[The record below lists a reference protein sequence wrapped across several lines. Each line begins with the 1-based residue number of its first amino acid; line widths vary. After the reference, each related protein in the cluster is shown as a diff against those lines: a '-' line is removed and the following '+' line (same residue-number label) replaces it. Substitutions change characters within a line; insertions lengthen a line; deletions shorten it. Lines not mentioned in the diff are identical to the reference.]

1 MDEQVWRVIAE
12 FAERL
17 RKVHPEAKIEIKDF
31 KWSTED
37 VNTDVWIP
45 PIADEEEEANV
56 HDKVSQLAC
65 DLFHETGVYILALVR
80 PSDTAEV

>member
-1 MDEQVWRVIAE
+1 MDERACKALVE

-17 RKVHPEAKIEIKDF
+17 RQVCPAAKVEIKDF

-45 PIADEEEEANV
+45 SIADEEEEADL
-56 HDKVSQLAC
+56 HDKISELTG
-65 DLFHETGVYILALVR
+65 DIFYETGVYILALTR
-80 PSDTAEV
+80 ASDTAEV